1 MTQCKRCNIPV
12 KMEFIF
18 FGNDQQSSIKFAS
31 SRHTI
36 HAGNQKLKNLHR
48 KYLPLS
54 NMQKWKISVFEV
66 VNGIPILLT
75 ASNWLYSNAR
85 FILILILDD
94 DDDDEPGHWEL
105 AMTNTFIWHKAQ
117 SCGRSQLD

>member
-18 FGNDQQSSIKFAS
+18 FGSMISSHQS
-31 SRHTI
+31 
-36 HAGNQKLKNLHR
+36 NLLRQDTQYMLR
-48 KYLPLS
+48 KYLRLS
-54 NMQKWKISVFEV
+54 NMQKWQISVFEV

-94 DDDDEPGHWEL
+94 DDEPGHWEL

>member
-1 MTQCKRCNIPV
+1 MK
-12 KMEFIF
+12 K
-18 FGNDQQSSIKFAS
+18 K
-31 SRHTI
+31 
-36 HAGNQKLKNLHR
+36 R
-48 KYLPLS
+48 KYLQLS

>member
-1 MTQCKRCNIPV
+1 MLKILSIM
-12 KMEFIF
+12 KIF
-18 FGNDQQSSIKFAS
+18 TTVEYAS
-31 SRHTI
+31 DFYNGVT
-36 HAGNQKLKNLHR
+36 
-48 KYLPLS
+48 
-54 NMQKWKISVFEV
+54 KWKISVFEV

-94 DDDDEPGHWEL
+94 DDDDDEPGHWEL